1 MKNLEFKKLYKY
13 VLKMLKDF
21 KEINPNAYI
30 SLPDILE
37 ILNYKASFNE
47 ALEIAKYMETRGWL
61 NSLFVIGDVRLQ
73 ITSAGLV
80 EIDEYEEG
88 FDEEYKNY
96 LSDLTKE
103 KGQLKLTTY
112 TEPKDSKLHVV
123 EFLNDISSKIKETE
137 GHEID
142 LNKDIEIIKIEL
154 SKSQPNIEALE
165 EKFRYLMNLQ
175 YVASDVQLAKKYIFQ
190 DEL

>member
-13 VLKMLKDF
+13 VLRMLKDF

-103 KGQLKLTTY
+103 KGQLKLTAY

-123 EFLNDISSKIKETE
+123 EFLNGISSKIKETE